1 MLCQQ
6 LVSGLPVEDL
16 YGSNHS
22 YTFSRDGPFKEEEG
36 MHINEEIAMFR
47 VCYIVVCCYCE

>member
-6 LVSGLPVEDL
+6 TVSGLPVEDP

-22 YTFSRDGPFKEEEG
+22 FTFSRDGLLNEEED
-36 MHINEEIAMFR
+36 MHVNEEIAMLR
-47 VCYIVVCCYCE
+47 AYYTVVYC